1 MSVVQLTEPEEEDL
15 YLLLK
20 GREDRLS
27 EGLRRLLREIEG
39 ILYARLSIEDMER
52 LEKRSVAER

>member
-1 MSVVQLTEPEEEDL
+1 MSVVQLSKPEEEDL